1 MDQTLQSLICMAF
14 QFLLIKRWSEA
25 ELFTIFE
32 NFTTSLIKRWSEAEL
47 FTIFGKF
54 TTSLIKLL

>member
-32 NFTTSLIKRWSEAEL
+32 NFTTSLIKPWSEAEL
-47 FTIFGKF
+47 FTIF
-54 TTSLIKLL
+54 SYVNL